1 MVNYLAGIWLM
12 DDRPDWL
19 DRLRRFEKD
28 LSRAES
34 DLLRYVNDN
43 PEKVSIL
50 TQREL
55 AAAADVSK
63 PVVISLFRK
72 LGYPAHRDFQH
83 SVEDFFSTHIDS
95 YRASQHVRN
104 QFETLEEMIREAIQV
119 DTRSLERLS
128 QSLSAD
134 TLKSLAEA
142 LIGHERIWILGPG
155 TAGYPA
161 HYLSQ
166 RLRRYRISSIL
177 IGQDHSHHLDEL
189 FPISDRDLLLVFHY
203 TDRDDWLIPVLRFAG
218 SRGALRMLVSA
229 TIHPSYVDESDEFI
243 HVPRGELH
251 FKNSMAVPM
260 AFANLL
266 LLALEID
273 RGEEVRER
281 LKTLEKARDAWDTAL
296 RDKK

>member
-1 MVNYLAGIWLM
+1 M
-12 DDRPDWL
+12 DVKLDWL
-19 DRLRRFEKD
+19 DRLRRFEND
-28 LSRAES
+28 LSRAET
-34 DLLRYVNDN
+34 DLLRYVNAN
-43 PEKVSIL
+43 PEKVSLL

-55 AAAADVSK
+55 AVAADVSK

-72 LGYPAHRDFQH
+72 LGYSTHKEFQH

-95 YRASQHVRN
+95 YRASQHIRS
-104 QFETLEEMIREAIQV
+104 QFETLEELISEAIQV

-128 QSLSAD
+128 NSLSPG
-134 TLKSLAEA
+134 TLGAMVEA
-142 LIGHERIWILGPG
+142 ITGHERVWIIGPG
-155 TAGYPA
+155 TAMYPA

-166 RLRRYRISSIL
+166 RLRRYQIPSIL
-177 IGQDHSHHLDEL
+177 IGQDSTHHLDEL
-189 FPISDRDLLLVFHY
+189 FPITDRDLMLVFHY
-203 TDRDDWLIPVLRFAG
+203 TDRDEWLLPVLKFAG
-218 SRGALRMLVSA
+218 DRGALRMLVSA

-266 LLALEID
+266 LLALEIA
-273 RGEEVRER
+273 RGENVREH
-281 LKTLEKARDAWDTAL
+281 LKNLEEARDAWETAL